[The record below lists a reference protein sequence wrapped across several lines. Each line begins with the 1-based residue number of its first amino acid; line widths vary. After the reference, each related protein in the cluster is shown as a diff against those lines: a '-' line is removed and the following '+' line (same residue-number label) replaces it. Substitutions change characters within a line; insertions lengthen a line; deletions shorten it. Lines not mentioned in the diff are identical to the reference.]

1 MPGPSRPASA
11 LPRPVTEFV
20 VKVHSRCDLACDHCY
35 VYEHVDQSWRRQPK
49 VMSAEVARATADR
62 IAEHARHHRLSG
74 VQVILHGGEPLLLGA
89 AGLDA
94 TLATLRAAIDP
105 VTRLDL
111 RMQTNGIRLTPAIAK
126 VLVHHDV
133 RVGISLDGDQTAN
146 DRHRRF
152 ANGASSYQQALD
164 AVALL
169 RRPEFRRQ
177 YAGILCTVDLRNDPV
192 EVYRSL
198 AAHRPPRLD
207 LLLPHATWESP
218 PPRPADEPAPYA
230 RWLLAVYDEWSRDGR
245 PMPIRLFDAL
255 RSTGAGGPSGSE
267 WVGLDP
273 VDLLVVETDG
283 AFEQADTL
291 KTAFDGAA
299 QTGLN
304 VFSHAVDDAAALP
317 EVVRRTTGLADLH
330 PTCQSCP
337 VVRQCGGGLF
347 AHRYRE
353 GAGFRNPSSYCAD
366 LLELIVSMNDRIA
379 AAAHASTAVAGRSR
393 PEADLG
399 PDLIEQI
406 GSGRADHSAVE
417 VLAEAQ
423 LSIARALTAAVG
435 DAGSAEAR
443 AGLDALAEIEQAS
456 PDAVR
461 AVLAHPY
468 TRVWAIGA
476 LRDADEVAARH
487 LCNLA
492 AAAAVRSGRQWS
504 VPVSVRH
511 GTAHLPTVG
520 TISVAGN
527 LTAMAELTVGP
538 DGSLLRAGDQVVRL
552 PASPK
557 ATATAFAPAR
567 WVSLGGRV
575 LLEDLDPH
583 RDCHDHA
590 AAARLGPT
598 ALRSWEASL
607 AAAWN
612 VIEVDAA
619 HQVAAMSSALRA
631 VVPLRPDPAGL
642 LRSSTARN
650 AFGAVAVA
658 AADSRAVA
666 VMLVHEFQHTVLG
679 ALLDVCDLYDPDSTQ
694 RLVVAWRTDPRPVEG
709 VLQGTF
715 AHLAVADIW
724 RSRAA
729 AAGADDQTK
738 RTTSST
744 ATGPRRRSTRW
755 PGPGRSPARDCGLS
769 TAWQRPWRAGTGD
782 PAGAVGRPAAG
793 RPSRAGRRPAL
804 RRPPGRP

>member
-1 MPGPSRPASA
+1 MPGPSRPPSA

-49 VMSAEVARATADR
+49 VMSADVVRATANR

-89 AGLDA
+89 AGLEA

-111 RMQTNGIRLTPAIAK
+111 RMQTNGIRLTREIAK

-133 RVGISLDGDQTAN
+133 RVGISLDGDRAAN

-152 ANGASSYQQALD
+152 ANGASSYQQAVD
-164 AVALL
+164 AVTLL

-192 EVYRSL
+192 EVYRAL
-198 AAHRPPRLD
+198 AGHRPPRLD
-207 LLLPHATWESP
+207 LLLPHATWDSP
-218 PPRPADEPAPYA
+218 PLRPAGDVAPYA

-273 VDLLVVETDG
+273 VDLVVVETDG
-283 AFEQADTL
+283 AYEQVDTL
-291 KTAFDGAA
+291 KTAFEGAA
-299 QTGLN
+299 HTGLD
-304 VFSHAVDDAAALP
+304 VFRHAVDDVAALP
-317 EVVRRTTGLADLH
+317 EVVRRTTGLAELH
-330 PTCQSCP
+330 HTCQSCP

-366 LLELIVSMNDRIA
+366 LLELIVSLNDRIA
-379 AAAHASTAVAGRSR
+379 AASAAPSVASPTAVAVGSR
-393 PEADLG
+393 PEAVLS
-399 PDLIEQI
+399 PDLIEQL
-406 GSGRADHSAVE
+406 GSGRADQSAID
-417 VLAEAQ
+417 VLAAAQ
-423 LSIARALTAAVG
+423 LSIVRALTAGVG
-435 DAGSAEAR
+435 NGGSAEAR
-443 AGLDALAEIEQAS
+443 AGLDVLTQLEQAA

-468 TRVWAIGA
+468 TRVWAVGA
-476 LRDADEVAARH
+476 LRDSDELAARH
-487 LCNLA
+487 VCNLA
-492 AAAAVRSGRQWS
+492 AAAAIRSGQEWS
-504 VPVSVRH
+504 VPVSVRD

-520 TISVAGN
+520 TVTVAGTV
-527 LTAMAELTVGP
+527 TAMAELTVGP
-538 DGSLLRAGDQVVRL
+538 DGTVLRAGDQLIRF
-552 PASPK
+552 PARGEVG
-557 ATATAFAPAR
+557 ATAAFAPAR

-575 LLEDLDPH
+575 LLEDLDPD
-583 RDCHDHA
+583 RDCHDHP
-590 AAARLGPT
+590 AAARLSPAELET
-598 ALRSWEASL
+598 WATMLT
-607 AAAWN
+607 AAWS
-612 VIEVDAA
+612 VVEVDAP

-631 VVPLRPDPAGL
+631 VVPLRPDPTGL

-650 AFGAVAVA
+650 AFGSVAVA

-666 VMLVHEFQHTVLG
+666 VMLVHEFQHTILG
-679 ALLDVCDLYDPDSTQ
+679 ALLDLCDLYDVDCAQ
-694 RLVVAWRTDPRPVEG
+694 RLTVAWRTDPRPVEG

-724 RSRAA
+724 RGRAA
-729 AAGADDQTK
+729 APDADEQT
-738 RTTSST
+738 RTHYRQYRDWT
-744 ATGPRRRSTRW
+744 AAAIDTLAASDALTGP
-755 PGPGRSPARDCGLS
+755 GLRFVDS
-769 TAWQRPWRAGTGD
+769 MAATLAGWQR
-782 PAGAVGRPAAG
+782 
-793 RPSRAGRRPAL
+793 
-804 RRPPGRP
+804 